1 MRKILNLLTLLSVSA
16 AIVVPALV
24 LWPQAAWSQQIRTLP
39 ADGKRGVTG
48 ASLPLPQIRIGRET
62 RALAP
67 GGLIFDTYNRTI
79 LHQSLPAGADVWYQ
93 IDNNDQIRRLYILRP
108 EEQARLDSEKK

>member
-1 MRKILNLLTLLSVSA
+1 MNLPAIPA
-16 AIVVPALV
+16 ATAVAAAA
-24 LWPQAAWSQQIRTLP
+24 LWPRAAWAQQIRTLP

-79 LHQSLPAGADVWYQ
+79 LHNSLPAGADVWYQ
-93 IDNNDQIRRLYILRP
+93 VDNNDQIRRLYILRP